1 MAGTA
6 EALGIEHVFVLM
18 LENRSFDHLL
28 GFSDITGADAETGAP
43 TKINGLSGTESNS
56 FNGQT
61 YTVSPG
67 ADYQMLTDPGHE
79 FPDVLHQLCGP
90 AATYQ
95 SGGPYP
101 TVDDSG
107 FVAAYVASGGK
118 DPSETMKCYRP
129 EQLPVLNALASEFVV
144 CDNWYASM
152 PGPTWPNRMF
162 VHAASS
168 GGLDHSPQTPE
179 IVEWEAIDGLAFK
192 NGTIFDA
199 LEKNGIAR
207 RLYGGDDFPMVAA
220 LKGIQLDDIR
230 QYSLFAGDLAQAD
243 YPDRYIFIEPGYDVL
258 NDYKAGTS
266 QHPLG
271 DITHGEALIKAT
283 YEAIRNSAVWP
294 TSLFIIAWDEHGG
307 FFDHGTPRE
316 APAPGDTAP
325 GAKYNQY
332 GFTFERYGPRVPA
345 IVISPLIPKNLIDHR
360 LYDHASIP
368 ATLEALFGL
377 SPLTGRD
384 ARANRLDS
392 LITLQTPRGDSPE
405 TLPAPADS
413 GTAPPSFRA
422 LAVPVAATAVSRP
435 DESVNEGNLPAII
448 HAAMQQELSVWPDR
462 RQAIVGRVA
471 SIKTRVEAM
480 QYLAEAQEKLRPYR
494 SQANA
499 VMPSGFA
506 SQMQLRVRGAG

>member
-28 GFSDITGADAETGAP
+28 GFSGIAGKDAATAGP
-43 TKINGLSGTESNS
+43 TEINGLKGGESNS

-61 YTVSPG
+61 YAVSPG
-67 ADYQMLTDPGHE
+67 ADYRMPTDPNHE

-107 FVAAYVASGGK
+107 FVASYVASGGSN
-118 DPSETMKCYRP
+118 PGEVMECYQP

-144 CDNWYASM
+144 CDNWHASM

-168 GGLDHSPQTPE
+168 GGLDHSPSTDE
-179 IVEWEAIDGLAFK
+179 IVEWETIGGFFFK

-199 LEKNGIAR
+199 LKNNGITR
-207 RLYGGDDFPMVAA
+207 CLYGGDDFPMIAA
-220 LKGIQLDDIR
+220 LKGIHLDDVR
-230 QYSLFAGDLAQAD
+230 HYSLFAGDLAQAN
-243 YPDRYIFIEPGYDVL
+243 YPYSYTFIEPSYDVL
-258 NDYKAGTS
+258 HDYKAGTS

-271 DITHGEALIKAT
+271 DVTQGEALIKAT
-283 YEAIRNSAVWP
+283 YEAIRSSAVWP
-294 TSLFIIAWDEHGG
+294 KSLFIIAWDEHGG
-307 FFDHGTPRE
+307 FFDHGIPPE
-316 APAPGDTAP
+316 ALAPGDTAP

-332 GFTFERYGPRVPA
+332 GFTFEQYGPRVPA
-345 IVISPLIPKNLIDHR
+345 IAISPLIPKNLIDHR

-368 ATLEALFGL
+368 ATLESLFGL
-377 SPLTGRD
+377 GSLTARD
-384 ARANRLDS
+384 SSANRLDALIS
-392 LITLQTPRGDSPE
+392 LAVPRGDCPL

-413 GTAPPSFRA
+413 ADALSSARA
-422 LAVPVAATAVSRP
+422 VAAPVALTSVSRP
-435 DESVNEGNLPAII
+435 NETANGGNLPAVI
-448 HAAMQQELSVWPDR
+448 HAAMQQDLSLRPDL
-462 RQAIVGRVA
+462 RQAIVSRVA
-471 SIKTRVEAM
+471 SIQTRADAM
-480 QYLAEAQEKLRPYR
+480 QYMAEVQEKLRR
-494 SQANA
+494 AATGESSAA
-499 VMPSGFA
+499 A
-506 SQMQLRVRGAG
+506 H

>member
-1 MAGTA
+1 MGGIA

-28 GFSDITGADAETGAP
+28 GFSGIAGADAQTGVT

-67 ADYQMLTDPGHE
+67 ADYQMPTDPGHE

-101 TVDDSG
+101 TVDNSG
-107 FVAAYVASGGK
+107 YVASYVATGGK
-118 DPSETMKCYRP
+118 DPGEVMKCYRP
-129 EQLPVLNALASEFVV
+129 EQLPVLNALAAEFVI
-144 CDNWYASM
+144 CDNWHASM
-152 PGPTWPNRMF
+152 PGPTWPNRVF

-168 GGLDHSPQTPE
+168 AGLDHSPQTAE

-199 LEKNGIAR
+199 LERNGIAR
-207 RLYGGDDFPMVAA
+207 RLYGGDDFPLVSA
-220 LKGIQLDDIR
+220 LKGIHLDDIR
-230 QYSLFAGDLAQAD
+230 HYSLFAGDLAQSN
-243 YPDRYIFIEPGYDVL
+243 YSDRYIFIEPSYDVL
-258 NDYKAGTS
+258 NDYKGGAS
-266 QHPLG
+266 EHPLA
-271 DITHGEALIKAT
+271 DITQGEALIKAT

-307 FFDHGTPRE
+307 FFDHGTPPD

-325 GAKYNQY
+325 GANNNQY

-345 IVISPLIPKNLIDHR
+345 LVISPLIPKNLIDHR

-368 ATLEALFGL
+368 ATLEVLFGL
-377 SPLTGRD
+377 NSLTARD
-384 ARANRLDS
+384 AQANRLDS
-392 LITLQTPRGDSPE
+392 LITLRAPRSDCPE

-413 GTAPPSFRA
+413 GAALPAFRA
-422 LAVPVAATAVSRP
+422 LAAPVAATAVSRP
-435 DESVNEGNLPAII
+435 DETVDAGNLPAII

-462 RQAIVGRVA
+462 RQAIVSRVA
-471 SIKTRVEAM
+471 SIKTRANAL
-480 QYLAEAQEKLRPYR
+480 QYLAEAQEKLRPHR

-499 VMPSGFA
+499 V
-506 SQMQLRVRGAG
+506 